1 MRKIDILLFTIAT
14 LSIFSSCTKK
24 GDAPSVADNILNY
37 TINEIPVTTD
47 YTVGAFYYN
56 FTAFNTNTVEVPTVG
71 KYSMVNG
78 VVPSVVMT
86 NHIQQAKRGGIDY
99 FLFPLRSVSRDLVNF
114 RIDSSTVKS
123 FLDVNTDNLKF
134 ALAYNFL
141 NTTFAISTTAPLE
154 NDAVKL
160 AKITCEYKMIAK
172 DSANMGQNL
181 EKVKEFEKIAS
192 DIQDKYT
199 DKLKS
204 MTGKDKEAMQKVL
217 KRSYEDELAKC
228 KE

>member
-1 MRKIDILLFTIAT
+1 MKKTSKFIALLLMATIALT
-14 LSIFSSCTKK
+14 SCKDNKKSSEKDEDKK
-24 GDAPSVADNILNY
+24 ESKADDKNDKQESAL
-37 TINEIPVTTD
+37 E
-47 YTVGAFYYN
+47 
-56 FTAFNTNTVEVPTVG
+56 E
-71 KYSMVNG
+71 
-78 VVPSVVMT
+78 
-86 NHIQQAKRGGIDY
+86 AK
-99 FLFPLRSVSRDLVNF
+99 
-114 RIDSSTVKS
+114 
-123 FLDVNTDNLKF
+123 
-134 ALAYNFL
+134 
-141 NTTFAISTTAPLE
+141 

-217 KRSYEDELAKC
+217 KKSYEDELAKC

>member
-1 MRKIDILLFTIAT
+1 MKKTSKFIALLLMATIALT
-14 LSIFSSCTKK
+14 SCKDNKKSSEKDEDKK
-24 GDAPSVADNILNY
+24 ESKADDKNDNQESAL
-37 TINEIPVTTD
+37 E
-47 YTVGAFYYN
+47 
-56 FTAFNTNTVEVPTVG
+56 E
-71 KYSMVNG
+71 
-78 VVPSVVMT
+78 
-86 NHIQQAKRGGIDY
+86 AK
-99 FLFPLRSVSRDLVNF
+99 
-114 RIDSSTVKS
+114 
-123 FLDVNTDNLKF
+123 
-134 ALAYNFL
+134 
-141 NTTFAISTTAPLE
+141 

>member
-1 MRKIDILLFTIAT
+1 MKKTSKFIALLLMATIT
-14 LSIFSSCTKK
+14 LTSCKDNKKSSEKDEDKK
-24 GDAPSVADNILNY
+24 ESKADDKNDKQESAL
-37 TINEIPVTTD
+37 E
-47 YTVGAFYYN
+47 
-56 FTAFNTNTVEVPTVG
+56 E
-71 KYSMVNG
+71 
-78 VVPSVVMT
+78 
-86 NHIQQAKRGGIDY
+86 AK
-99 FLFPLRSVSRDLVNF
+99 
-114 RIDSSTVKS
+114 
-123 FLDVNTDNLKF
+123 
-134 ALAYNFL
+134 
-141 NTTFAISTTAPLE
+141 

-217 KRSYEDELAKC
+217 KKSYEDELAKC